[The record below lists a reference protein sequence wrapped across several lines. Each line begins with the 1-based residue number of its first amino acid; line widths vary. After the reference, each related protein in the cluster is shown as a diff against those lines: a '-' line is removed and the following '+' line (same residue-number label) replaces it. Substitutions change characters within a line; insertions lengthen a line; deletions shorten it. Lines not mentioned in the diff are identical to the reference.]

1 MKILNRANIGF
12 LGTIALG
19 VVIAWCVAVPRQTT
33 GERLRGNCKKCI
45 TESYIY
51 CAPKVPGD
59 PAKSC
64 KQMAYQCIYLST
76 GSGNCYKGSPSGCLM
91 DLNCQ
96 AQWHEAC
103 MGG

>member
-1 MKILNRANIGF
+1 MKILNGSNLGF
-12 LGTIALG
+12 VGTVVLG
-19 VVIAWCVAVPRQTT
+19 VLVAGSVAIPQQTT
-33 GERLRGNCKKCI
+33 GERVRGNCKHCI
-45 TESYIY
+45 TESYIN

-64 KQMAYQCIYLST
+64 TSTALQCIVLST
-76 GSGNCYKGSPSGCLM
+76 GSGTCYKGSPSGCLT

-103 MGG
+103 VGG